1 MRLSTGEI
9 ALAHRCVQ
17 NNLGVPQVTMNPDDG
32 LKVTTSDDVVVLT
45 QIDSRFTFVEMDDGR
60 E

>member
-9 ALAHRCVQ
+9 ALAHRGVQ

-45 QIDSRFTFVEMDDGR
+45 QIDSRGAVIEMDDGR